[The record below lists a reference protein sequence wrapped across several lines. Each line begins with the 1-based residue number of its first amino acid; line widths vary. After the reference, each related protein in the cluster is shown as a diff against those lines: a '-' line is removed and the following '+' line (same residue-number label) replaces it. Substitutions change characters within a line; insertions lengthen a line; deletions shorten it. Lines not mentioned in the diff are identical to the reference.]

1 MLRPLHTFIL
11 LFALLG
17 YLPFTVLGQNK
28 QVVLEWNEKAS
39 SFISPEGKTITT
51 PTFKDAIH
59 SPKFG
64 YLPFIQTE
72 MSCVSG
78 MSCQTE
84 ISNEKYIIV
93 AADSTLKSILDKDY
107 KITSQLV
114 TERKVN
120 KSVSQIV
127 PLRLYN
133 GKVERLVS
141 FDITVK
147 NMATPVSHR
156 AARAYSSNSVLRKGE
171 WMKVAITQTGI
182 YKLDYSFIKT
192 NLGQDPTNT
201 TFSNIGVFGNGGGM
215 VPELNSQ
222 ARFDDVQE
230 NAILR
235 VDRNGNNKMDVDD
248 YILFYGEGADNWSF
262 NQSTSQYIFN
272 KNIYSDNNFYFIT
285 TSEAT
290 GKSIV
295 LIPSSPAP
303 NQTSN
308 TFWDYTVHELDE
320 YNLLASGR
328 EWFGDKMSSSKPS
341 VSFTF
346 DFPNLATSTPINYQ
360 SSVLADSPY
369 PSTISLTI
377 NGNQIFNH
385 SISGIFQTTYKEGY
399 KPSLKSGS
407 FNSTTEQQAVTYS
420 FSNPDQGSTSLGYI
434 DYITLNAKRALSM
447 VGDAMRFRN
456 HEVVGTGNV
465 TTFTLSNANNNIAIW
480 DVTDPTTA
488 MQQNVTLSGGQLSF
502 SASSSTLREYIA
514 LNSAGSFASPVFVS
528 KVSNQDLHALDA
540 QDYIIVTHKDLKT
553 AADRLADFHR
563 TKNGLNVVVVN
574 KELIYNEFGSGKSDN
589 SAIRDFVKMFYDRAG
604 ADTTKL
610 PKYLCLFGDGSYDPK
625 DRIKDNNNFVPTY
638 QSYHSQY
645 PLSSYTSDD
654 YFGCL
659 DLNEGGDINSVQR
672 GDIAI
677 GRLPVA
683 SLAEANGMVDKII
696 AYKSPQSLG
705 EWRNM
710 TSSIGDDEDG
720 NLHQDQAN
728 RIGEY
733 VRINY
738 PAYNVEKIIL
748 DAFKQQKTPG
758 GDRYP
763 DVNTAILNRVNDGA
777 LVVSYT
783 GHGGGSNWAHER
795 IFNVSDIQ
803 KLKNKYRLPLF
814 VTATC
819 EFARFDDPET
829 KTAGEFLITN
839 NEGGAIGMITT
850 VRAVFSDANDA
861 LQNALYRQL
870 FVNINGHKPTLGEL
884 MTNTKNA
891 IMAGTDIENTRKF
904 VLLGDPALTLNYPE
918 YNIKTTHINNI
929 PISVSQDTL
938 KALSLVT
945 IKGEVQNW
953 DGSLRTDFDGICYPN
968 VYDKLSTFKTLGND
982 NGAAVEEFKIYKN
995 SLFRGT
1001 TSVVGGKFEY
1011 SFIVPVDINY
1021 QIGDGR
1027 ISYYAQTDNNID
1039 AHGYQ
1044 NDIIIGSSADSFL
1057 IDNEGP
1063 MVKLYMNNDE
1073 FVSGGIT
1080 DENPSLFAV
1089 LEDESG
1095 INATGNGIG
1104 HDISAIIDEESQN
1117 PIILNSFYR
1126 TELNNF
1132 RKGTVSYPFY
1142 KLAEGRHT
1150 LHLKAWD
1157 VQNNAGEDRTEFV
1170 VSTSAKLAL
1179 MNVLNYPNPVFD
1191 KTCFS
1196 FEHNR
1201 ANEHL
1206 HIKIDIVNQLGAF
1219 VKRIE
1224 GDYQSDGF
1232 RTACL
1237 EWDGSDNLGQQI
1249 AKGIYV
1255 YRITVSDQTGQSAH
1269 QSNKLVLIK

>member
-11 LFALLG
+11 LFTLLG
-17 YLPFTVLGQNK
+17 YVPFTVLGQNK

-39 SFISPEGKTITT
+39 SFVSPEGKIIAT
-51 PTFKDAIH
+51 PSFKNAVH
-59 SPKFG
+59 SQIFG
-64 YLPFIQTE
+64 YLPFYQNE
-72 MSCVSG
+72 SSCAKG
-78 MSCQTE
+78 MTCQTE
-84 ISNEKYIIV
+84 IANEQYIAV
-93 AADSTLKSILDKDY
+93 DADSSLHLLLDKDC
-107 KITSQLV
+107 KTTTQLV

-120 KSVSQIV
+120 KAVMQIV
-127 PLRLYN
+127 PLRLHD

-141 FDITVK
+141 FDIVVK
-147 NMATPVSHR
+147 NTPAPAAHR
-156 AARAYSSNSVLRKGE
+156 AARAYSANSVLRKGE
-171 WMKVAITQTGI
+171 WMKVAITQTGL
-182 YKLDYSFIKT
+182 YKLDYNFIKT
-192 NLGQDPTNT
+192 NLGQDPANVA
-201 TFSNIGVFGNGGGM
+201 FLNIGVFGNGGGM
-215 VPELNSQ
+215 VPELNNQ
-222 ARFDDVQE
+222 ARFDDLQE
-230 NAILR
+230 NAVLR
-235 VDRNGNNKMDVDD
+235 VDKNGNNKMDADD
-248 YILFYGEGADNWSF
+248 YILFYAEGADDWTF

-272 KNIYSDNNFYFIT
+272 KNIYSDKNFYFIT
-285 TSEAT
+285 TTEAT
-290 GKSIV
+290 GKTLG
-295 LIPSSPAP
+295 LIPSSSSP
-303 NQTSN
+303 NQSAN
-308 TFWDYTVHELDE
+308 SFWDYAVHEVDE

-328 EWFGDKMSSSKPS
+328 EWFGDKLTSTKPTA
-341 VSFTF
+341 SFTF
-346 DFPNLATSTPINYQ
+346 NFPNLITSTPVNYQ

-369 PSTISLTI
+369 PSTISLKA
-377 NGNQIFNH
+377 NGN
-385 SISGIFQTTYKEGY
+385 SIYTHVIRGIPQSTYKEGY
-399 KPSLKSGS
+399 VPSLNSGS
-407 FNSTTEQQAVTYS
+407 FNSNTDQQTIAYS
-420 FSNPDQGSTSLGYI
+420 FSNPDQGSTSIGYI
-434 DYITLNAKRALSM
+434 DFITLNAKRALSM
-447 VGDAMRFRN
+447 VGDAMLFRN

-465 TTFTLSNANNNIAIW
+465 TTFTLSNANSNIAVW

-488 MQQNVTLSGGQLSF
+488 MKLDATLSGSQLTF
-502 SASSSTLREYIA
+502 TTPSSTLREYIA
-514 LNSAGSFASPVFVS
+514 LNTAANFAAPTFVS
-528 KVSNQDLHALDA
+528 KVSNQDLHALTA
-540 QDYIIVTHKDLKT
+540 QDYIIVTHRDLKS

-563 TKNGLNVVVVN
+563 TQNGFKVVVAD

-604 ADTTKL
+604 ADTSLL
-610 PKYLCLFGDGSYDPK
+610 PRYLCLFGDGSYDPK
-625 DRIKDNNNFVPTY
+625 DRIKDNNNLVPTY

-645 PLSSYTSDD
+645 PLDAYTSDD

-659 DLNEGGDINSVQR
+659 DPNEGGDINSIQR

-677 GRLPVA
+677 GRLPVGN
-683 SLAEANGMVDKII
+683 LTEANGMVDKII

-748 DAFKQQKTPG
+748 DAFKQLKTPG

-763 DVNTAILNRVNDGA
+763 DVNAAILNRVNDGA

-819 EFARFDDPET
+819 EFARFDDPQT

-861 LQNALYRQL
+861 LQNALYSQL

-891 IMAGTDIENTRKF
+891 IMAGTNIENTRKF

-918 YNIKTTHINNI
+918 YNIKTTHINNT
-929 PISVSQDTL
+929 PITVSQDTL

-953 DGSLRTDFDGICYPN
+953 DGTLRTDFDGVCYPN
-968 VYDKLSTFKTLGND
+968 VFDKLSTFKTLGND
-982 NGAAVEEFKIYKN
+982 PNVAISEYKIYKN
-995 SLFRGT
+995 SLFKGA

-1011 SFIVPVDINY
+1011 SFIVPIDINY
-1021 QIGDGR
+1021 QIGNGR
-1027 ISYYAQTDNNID
+1027 ISYYAQTNNNID

-1044 NDIIIGSSADSFL
+1044 NDIIIGGSADSFVV
-1057 IDNEGP
+1057 DNQGP
-1063 MVKLYMNNDE
+1063 KVKLYMNNDE
-1073 FVSGGIT
+1073 FLSGGIT
-1080 DENPSLFAV
+1080 DENPNLYAV

-1104 HDISAIIDEESQN
+1104 HDITAILDEESQN

-1126 TELNNF
+1126 TALNNF
-1132 RKGTVSYPFY
+1132 KKGSVTYPFY
-1142 KLAEGRHT
+1142 KLSEGRHT
-1150 LHLKAWD
+1150 LHIKAWD
-1157 VQNNAGEDRTEFV
+1157 VQNNAGEDRTEFI

-1179 MNVLNYPNPVFD
+1179 LNVLNYPNPVFD

-1196 FEHNR
+1196 FELNR
-1201 ANEHL
+1201 ANEPIHVKL
-1206 HIKIDIVNQLGAF
+1206 DIVNQMGSF

-1232 RTACL
+1232 RVACL
-1237 EWDGSDNLGQQI
+1237 EWDGADNLGQQI
-1249 AKGIYV
+1249 AKGVYV
-1255 YRITVSDQTGQSAH
+1255 YRITISDQTGQSAH